1 MRSKYIIFSV
11 LAFMALVAF
20 SGQNAMAYSP
30 MDIVSEANPDSITAR
45 EFRSVHVYP
54 NPAATKVYV
63 QIDEDDEF
71 EDDDDDDDNSDSY
84 TYSIGNIF
92 GKRKKKG
99 VVKKKSE
106 GGSQVIEIDVTDLSR
121 GAYVITIKKGNRY
134 SMQKLIVQ

>member
-1 MRSKYIIFSV
+1 MRSKYIIVSV
-11 LAFMALVAF
+11 FALVALIAL
-20 SGQNAMAYSP
+20 SGQNALAYSP
-30 MDIVSEANPDSITAR
+30 TDIISDANPDSISTK
-45 EFRSVHVYP
+45 EFRNVHVYP
-54 NPAATKVYV
+54 NPAISKVYV
-63 QIDEDDEF
+63 QIEDDDDF
-71 EDDDDDDDNSDSY
+71 EDDDDDDDDSDNY

-134 SMQKLIVQ
+134 SMQKLIIQ